1 MKYIKINELLKDT
14 NTDNFQSYLE
24 KLEFSKNF
32 YKNLNEL
39 TEEELMILD
48 EDCWNVL
55 NDKISEKE
63 LEYQYNRYVF
73 GYETRNYKEVAIMFQ
88 INKLFERLILIF
100 MNRKYNLNLKVNPRS
115 YSYTNS
121 SVDPDFITLNDKIYY
136 DLEGRTLNENNKIV
150 IQFLEHKIKR
160 NYLIHIKQNK
170 QYYVIKYFI
179 QGNKL
184 RIGLININELYQ
196 KNLFYESGEH
206 TKDGETVYRIHKI
219 IKLDTYLLTKNKIVN
234 EKEIDNMTRTDLNDI
249 EYRDLRNLVIKNV
262 KIRDVLNT
270 LEYNVPDKGNFP
282 CIFHNDTNPSASIDD
297 NYNRY
302 CCFSGCKD
310 NFSDRSYWN
319 VIELYSDLTGKDIRK
334 QFYDICWD
342 LLNISNIDISDLT
355 LLPRKTNNTFKPIKN
370 YNEIIDKYNKTVFRF
385 KPYWSGEETE
395 VNKVYLKKY
404 FEARGIDV
412 EKLKDILEL
421 NECKIGVS
429 YSNDE
434 NYFYFDYGYKT
445 SNNPTCI
452 YRKINEFVNYNK
464 YLEKLREIEEYNKLH
479 QENQKKYIKAGA
491 SGFNVYH
498 VLKTNNKD
506 YYRNKEGKRQPKQI
520 CIFEGIMDAL
530 SFLDLSEDPSKYTI
544 IVLNSVSNTSKLLQD
559 ILYSLDEEDGL
570 NELLISNIYRIYTD
584 TDKPG
589 RDSFRKFEEKIKE
602 YDNTIQVLDF
612 DYKYGIT
619 KDVKDMNEYC
629 IELKKVLDKQKDKK

>member
-219 IKLDTYLLTKNKIVN
+219 IKLDTYLLTNNKIVN

-629 IELKKVLDKQKDKK
+629 IELKKVLDKQKEKK

>member
-1 MKYIKINELLKDT
+1 MKNYLK
-14 NTDNFQSYLE
+14 FE
-24 KLEFSKNF
+24 KNGENF
-32 YKNLNEL
+32 YVKR
-39 TEEELMILD
+39 
-48 EDCWNVL
+48 
-55 NDKISEKE
+55 KISLLDRVCAFVYHKKPDNQ
-63 LEYQYNRYVF
+63 LII
-73 GYETRNYKEVAIMFQ
+73 YKE
-88 INKLFERLILIF
+88 
-100 MNRKYNLNLKVNPRS
+100 
-115 YSYTNS
+115 
-121 SVDPDFITLNDKIYY
+121 
-136 DLEGRTLNENNKIV
+136 
-150 IQFLEHKIKR
+150 
-160 NYLIHIKQNK
+160 
-170 QYYVIKYFI
+170 
-179 QGNKL
+179 
-184 RIGLININELYQ
+184 
-196 KNLFYESGEH
+196 
-206 TKDGETVYRIHKI
+206 
-219 IKLDTYLLTKNKIVN
+219 
-234 EKEIDNMTRTDLNDI
+234 
-249 EYRDLRNLVIKNV
+249 
-262 KIRDVLNT
+262 
-270 LEYNVPDKGNFP
+270 
-282 CIFHNDTNPSASIDD
+282 
-297 NYNRY
+297 
-302 CCFSGCKD
+302 
-310 NFSDRSYWN
+310 
-319 VIELYSDLTGKDIRK
+319 
-334 QFYDICWD
+334 
-342 LLNISNIDISDLT
+342 ISL
-355 LLPRKTNNTFKPIKN
+355 
-370 YNEIIDKYNKTVFRF
+370 FRF
-385 KPYWSGEETE
+385 KLKIEET
-395 VNKVYLKKY
+395 YLKKY
-404 FEARGIDV
+404 FESRGIDV

-559 ILYSLDEEDGL
+559 ILYSLDEEDGS

-629 IELKKVLDKQKDKK
+629 IELKKVLDKQKEKK